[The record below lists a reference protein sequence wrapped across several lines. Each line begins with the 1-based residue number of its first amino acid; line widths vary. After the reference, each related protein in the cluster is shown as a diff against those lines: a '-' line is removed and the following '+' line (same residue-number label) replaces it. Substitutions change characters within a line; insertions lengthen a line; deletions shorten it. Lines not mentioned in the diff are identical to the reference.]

1 MLHENLIYAVNAHQ
15 LSNNEQE
22 DIIILIYAA
31 SAEIAKNHITVYQ
44 QQNQIRLQYSFLPL
58 PLNTYFQR
66 HADETLIAQLKTIA
80 QELSEQHPV
89 IIFNPN
95 QYRENEKST
104 TACLTKTEFLLRRED
119 ERTPFLFQPIP
130 DTIKPYL
137 WPEDNSTGQCYAI
150 INAEVSFWFPQRFEL
165 DDIHYAC
172 LFKGEEGEKRKRTA
186 PYLLHL
192 PENHPFVEE
201 LCSESPKGKE
211 EEDGFQQWNKP
222 FGFFFRSHAKF
233 DELLHHFR
241 KFIYMP
247 TYDGRLLYFRFYDPT
262 VLEDYFDRLIYYP
275 KKVATFWRGGLI
287 DSISLPKGHHVVHYA
302 PTIDFAKITPAKK
315 QFDKFEMKALIEQK
329 NKEHIIKLVDDILES
344 SPFLLKK
351 YTRSD
356 IEIVASYHNEI
367 SSKYNIHQFITIGFF
382 TLVTLLYG
390 KTIDELDSGGIID
403 SILQSDYLTE
413 LNKIYYIKQRIEFL
427 EGQGVIHDQFEESHG
442 SK

>member
-1 MLHENLIYAVNAHQ
+1 MPHENLIYAVNAHQ

-66 HADETLIAQLKTIA
+66 HADETLIAQLKTTA

-104 TACLTKTEFLLRRED
+104 IACLTKTEFPIRRED

-211 EEDGFQQWNKP
+211 QEDGFQQWNKP
-222 FGFFFRSHAKF
+222 FGFFFRSHATF

-262 VLEDYFDRLIYYP
+262 VLEDYFDRLMYYP
-275 KKVATFWRGGLI
+275 KKVATFWGGGLI
-287 DSISLPKGHHVVHYA
+287 NAFIMPKGKNVIYY
-302 PTIDFAKITPAKK
+302 TSNIDFSQIESSKK
-315 QFDKFEMKALIEQK
+315 QFDQFEMREMIAQKDQKLLSQLTDEILETTPIISDYYSRDIIHKAVSRCYEICKQNNIIETRSIGILTIYSLACGK
-329 NKEHIIKLVDDILES
+329 MIDILDPERKIPSILES
-344 SPFLLKK
+344 
-351 YTRSD
+351 
-356 IEIVASYHNEI
+356 EIAEME
-367 SSKYNIHQFITIGFF
+367 K
-382 TLVTLLYG
+382 L
-390 KTIDELDSGGIID
+390 
-403 SILQSDYLTE
+403 
-413 LNKIYYIKQRIEFL
+413 YYIQERVNLL
-427 EGQGVIHDQFEESHG
+427 EQQGVIQNKFEEPHND
-442 SK
+442 

>member
-66 HADETLIAQLKTIA
+66 HADETLIAQLKTTA

-104 TACLTKTEFLLRRED
+104 IACLTKTEFPIRRED

-211 EEDGFQQWNKP
+211 QEDGFQQWNKP

-262 VLEDYFDRLIYYP
+262 VLEDYFDRLMYYP
-275 KKVATFWRGGLI
+275 KKVATFWGGGLI
-287 DSISLPKGHHVVHYA
+287 NAFIMPKGKNVIYY
-302 PTIDFAKITPAKK
+302 TSNIDFSQIESSKK
-315 QFDKFEMKALIEQK
+315 QFDQFEMREMIAQKDQKLLSQLTDEILETTPIISDYYSRDIIHKAVSRCYEICKQNNIIETRSIGILTIYSLACGK
-329 NKEHIIKLVDDILES
+329 MIDILDPERKIPSILES
-344 SPFLLKK
+344 
-351 YTRSD
+351 
-356 IEIVASYHNEI
+356 EIAEME
-367 SSKYNIHQFITIGFF
+367 K
-382 TLVTLLYG
+382 L
-390 KTIDELDSGGIID
+390 
-403 SILQSDYLTE
+403 
-413 LNKIYYIKQRIEFL
+413 YYIQERVNLL
-427 EGQGVIHDQFEESHG
+427 EQQGVIQNKFEEPHND
-442 SK
+442 